1 MQVLERID
9 SKHTPVV
16 CSLRCQKQP
25 NSSKEV
31 DVTLCKLKWSDDK
44 RALFEQNL
52 NLPENLSEIERA
64 RSLID
69 VDVNEAVGVFT
80 AALSKVAS
88 CMVKKQS
95 GRKGFSNEWYDKE
108 CRDMRRTTRK
118 ALRKFSRSRL
128 NSDRDCYCELRK
140 QYKHLLLT
148 KEKEYKLKCRKEL
161 ESNIGD
167 PKQFWRNIKKFTT
180 KTRQVSDIS
189 DEQWLEHFESVRR
202 QRYGTKLMMKCPLHT
217 PQNVTGIVVQKTTL

>member
-1 MQVLERID
+1 MQALERTD
-9 SKHTPVV
+9 SKYMAVV

-88 CMVKKQS
+88 CMVTKNKAAE
-95 GRKGFSNEWYDKE
+95 KGFQMNG
-108 CRDMRRTTRK
+108 TTR
-118 ALRKFSRSRL
+118 
-128 NSDRDCYCELRK
+128 NVETCEG
-140 QYKHLLLT
+140 QQEKHLG
-148 KEKEYKLKCRKEL
+148 
-161 ESNIGD
+161 N
-167 PKQFWRNIKKFTT
+167 FH
-180 KTRQVSDIS
+180 V
-189 DEQWLEHFESVRR
+189 HA
-202 QRYGTKLMMKCPLHT
+202 
-217 PQNVTGIVVQKTTL
+217 

>member
-1 MQVLERID
+1 MNLLVLCSSFDLCILNGACDGDTDGQYTYISTAGNSVIDYFIISRSLASLPKAMQVLERID
-9 SKHTPVV
+9 SKHMPVV

-95 GRKGFSNEWYDKE
+95 GRKGFQMNG
-108 CRDMRRTTRK
+108 TTR
-118 ALRKFSRSRL
+118 
-128 NSDRDCYCELRK
+128 NVETCEG
-140 QYKHLLLT
+140 QQEKHLG
-148 KEKEYKLKCRKEL
+148 
-161 ESNIGD
+161 N
-167 PKQFWRNIKKFTT
+167 FH
-180 KTRQVSDIS
+180 V
-189 DEQWLEHFESVRR
+189 HA
-202 QRYGTKLMMKCPLHT
+202 
-217 PQNVTGIVVQKTTL
+217 